1 MEKQLTFGMVMVLII
16 VLSAKFQRRNVL
28 SLILPRLG
36 FKMESGTMKSEV
48 RIRFLE
54 KSILRP

>member
-48 RIRFLE
+48 RIRFLA